1 MLSIYFITF
10 ASCKLKVHNYM
21 MKFSKTLLFAACLAL
36 LSGAF
41 SSCIFNKK
49 GSKSSSKSSN
59 KTGWAY
65 NDRKSGGFEVKSD
78 REQVLGPGLVFIEGG
93 MFIMGQANE
102 DLYRDWN
109 NAPRRVT
116 LDSYYI
122 DEVAVSNT
130 NYREYL
136 HYLAR
141 VYTSYPNVYKNAL
154 PDTLVWRNPLAYNE
168 PYVRTYF
175 RHPAF
180 NDYPVVG
187 VSWRQASDYCLWRT
201 DRVNEMMLI
210 KKGIVKMNLAQ
221 ENANSFNTDAYLLN
235 QYDPEPGKKQ
245 LPDLSSQDKKA
256 TRRVTFDDGILLP
269 NYRLPTEAEWEYAAV
284 APLGTSYQ
292 ERATERRM
300 YPWAGTSL
308 RSAEK
313 KTRGQFMANYQRGR
327 GDMMGVAGDA
337 NDGYALPA
345 PVRSFMPND
354 FGLYCMSGN
363 VNEWVADVYR
373 PSSSED
379 VSDFRPFRG
388 SVFTEITRDDNGN
401 VAPKDNL
408 GRIRY
413 DTLGYTPTRDNYQIG
428 DNRNYKDGDLLSS
441 IYYQE
446 SNAAQPELRSNSS
459 RMYNPGVG
467 NSNKDMSSL
476 ISDKSRVYKGGSF
489 LDRPYW
495 LSPGTRRFLE
505 EDKSAIDI
513 GFRCAM
519 DRVGSPRRK

>member
-1 MLSIYFITF
+1 
-10 ASCKLKVHNYM
+10 
-21 MKFSKTLLFAACLAL
+21 MKINKILLFIACLAI
-36 LSGAF
+36 LSGVL
-41 SSCIFNKK
+41 SRCTSNRSNK
-49 GSKSSSKSSN
+49 SN
-59 KTGWAY
+59 KTNWAY
-65 NDRKSGGFEVKSD
+65 NDKKHGGFEVKD
-78 REQVLGPGLVFIEGG
+78 VYEQVTGPGLVFIEGG
-93 MFIMGQANE
+93 MFTMGQAGE

-136 HYLAR
+136 HWISR
-141 VYTSYPNVYKNAL
+141 VYVSYPSVYKNAL

-168 PYVRTYF
+168 PYVKTYF

-187 VSWRQASDYCLWRT
+187 VSWRQANDYCLWRT
-201 DRVNEMMLI
+201 DRVNEIILV
-210 KKGIVKMNLAQ
+210 KKGILKMDLGQ
-221 ENANSFNTDAYLLN
+221 KDANNFTTDAYLLR
-235 QYDPEPGKKQ
+235 QYEGVVRKN
-245 LPDLSSQDKKA
+245 LPDLSSPVKGA
-256 TRRVTFDDGILLP
+256 TRPVAFDDGILLP

-284 APLGTSYQ
+284 APKGSSYQ
-292 ERATERRM
+292 KQATERRL
-300 YPWAGTSL
+300 YPWVGTSL
-308 RSAEK
+308 RNPEK
-313 KTRGQFMANYQRGR
+313 KNRGQFKANFQRGR

-345 PVRSFMPND
+345 PVRSFYPND

-373 PSSSED
+373 PMSSED

-388 SVFTEITRDDNGN
+388 SVFTEVARDDSGN
-401 VAPKDNL
+401 ILSKDEL
-408 GRIRY
+408 GRMRY
-413 DTLGYTPTRDNYQIG
+413 DTLGYDPSRYNYQLG
-428 DNRNYKDGDLLSS
+428 DNRNYKDGDMLSS
-441 IYYQE
+441 IDYQD
-446 SNAAQPELRSNSS
+446 SNATQPELRSNSA
-459 RMYNPGVG
+459 RMYNPGLG
-467 NSNKDMSSL
+467 RDNRDMASL
-476 ISDKSRVYKGGSF
+476 VSDKSRVYKGGSF

-495 LSPGTRRFLE
+495 LSPGTRRFLD

-519 DRVGSPRRK
+519 DRVGNPRKKGK